1 MNRVYKFLLV
11 SFLSAFF
18 LASCSSSDSSKAEK
32 HFNSETVQEI
42 TTVKG
47 KHYVAIAAPLTGPY
61 SDLGKTLL
69 EGAQLA
75 IEEYNAN
82 PKNKANPVGFILID
96 DGGIVI
102 EALER
107 AKIAIAEGV
116 LGVIGH
122 VNSGISI
129 EASKKYMQAKIPQIS
144 PASTHPKYT
153 ERPEFRGYVFRTIGT
168 DRQIGEA
175 AADLVLGN
183 GKYKKIAVLF
193 NDRPYGVSVSSE
205 FIRRLAHH
213 KEKEIVFYE
222 TIPVRTHDHSITAKK
237 VAKTGADLVFF
248 VGEYNDAGYLVKNL
262 KKELPK
268 AQFLSAEGA
277 HNQSFI
283 DIAGSASEGAMILGA
298 PLPSKA
304 VVKKYKKR
312 FKKNISGYVAT
323 SYNATKILLGAMEA
337 NNFEDTEAIARSVA
351 SNPVFDLN
359 GDLLDPSFTLYK
371 VSKGVFTVVK

>member
-1 MNRVYKFLLV
+1 MLRVCKFLLV
-11 SFLSAFF
+11 SFCAAFLLS
-18 LASCSSSDSSKAEK
+18 SCSSRNKANPEE
-32 HFNSETVQEI
+32 HFNKKSVQEV

-47 KHYVAIAAPLTGPY
+47 KHYLAIAAPLTGPY
-61 SDLGKTLL
+61 SSLGETLL

-75 IEEYNAN
+75 IEEYNSD
-82 PKNKANPVGFILID
+82 PKNKDHLIGFILID

-129 EASKKYMQAKIPQIS
+129 EASKKYFQAKIPQIS
-144 PASTHPKYT
+144 PASTHPKFT
-153 ERPEFRGYVFRTIGT
+153 ERPDFRGYVFRTIGT

-175 AADLVLGN
+175 AADLVLSD
-183 GKYKKIAVLF
+183 GKYKKIAVLY

-205 FIRRLAHH
+205 FVRRLAHH

-222 TIPVRTHDHSITAKK
+222 TIPVRTHDHGATAKK
-237 VAKTGADLVFF
+237 VAKTAADLVFF
-248 VGEYNDAGYLVKNL
+248 VGEYNDAGYLLKNL
-262 KKELPK
+262 KKELPEV
-268 AQFLSAEGA
+268 QFLSAEGA

-283 DIAGSASEGAMILGA
+283 DIAGDAAEGAMILGA
-298 PLPSKA
+298 PLPSDA
-304 VVKKYKKR
+304 VVQKYKKR

-323 SYNATKILLGAMEA
+323 SYKATKVLIAAMEA

-351 SNPVFDLN
+351 SNPLFDLN
-359 GDLLDPSFTLYK
+359 GDLVDPSFTLYK
-371 VSKGVFTVVK
+371 VSKGNFSLVK

>member
-1 MNRVYKFLLV
+1 MTKVYRFLLV
-11 SFLSAFF
+11 CFVASL
-18 LASCSSSDSSKAEK
+18 LWSCSSQEAKLEK
-32 HFNSETVQEI
+32 HFNNEKVQEI

-47 KHYVAIAAPLTGPY
+47 KHYIAIAAPLTGPY
-61 SDLGKTLL
+61 SDLGKTLV

-75 IEEYNAN
+75 IEEYNAD
-82 PKNKANPVGFILID
+82 PANREHPMGFILID

-129 EASKKYMQAKIPQIS
+129 EASKKYMRAKIPQIS
-144 PASTHPKYT
+144 PASTHPKFT
-153 ERPEFRGYVFRTIGT
+153 ERAEFRGYVFRTIGT

-175 AADLVLGN
+175 AADLVLSN
-183 GKYKKIAVLF
+183 GKYKRIAVLF

-205 FIRRLAHH
+205 FVRMLAHH

-222 TIPVRTHDHSITAKK
+222 TIPVRTHDHSATARR
-237 VAKTGADLVFF
+237 VAKTNADLVFF
-248 VGEYNDAGYLVKNL
+248 VGEYNDAGYLAKNL

-283 DIAGSASEGAMILGA
+283 EIAGSAAEGAMILGA
-298 PLPSKA
+298 PLPSKR
-304 VVKKYKKR
+304 VVKNYKKR
-312 FKKNISGYVAT
+312 FKKGISGYVAT
-323 SYNATKILLGAMEA
+323 SYNATKILLAAIKA
-337 NNFEDTEAIARSVA
+337 NNFTDTEAIARSVA
-351 SNPVFDLN
+351 ANPLFDLN
-359 GDLLDPSFTLYK
+359 GDLVDPSFTLYK
-371 VSKGVFTVVK
+371 VSNGNFVLAK

>member
-18 LASCSSSDSSKAEK
+18 LASCSSSDSSKAKK
-32 HFNSETVQEI
+32 HFNHETVQEI

-47 KHYVAIAAPLTGPY
+47 KHYIAIAAPLTGPY
-61 SDLGKTLL
+61 SDLGKTVL

-129 EASKKYMQAKIPQIS
+129 EASKKYMQAKIAQIS

-153 ERPEFRGYVFRTIGT
+153 ERPESRGYVFRTIGT

-237 VAKTGADLVFF
+237 VAKTAADLVFF

-262 KKELPK
+262 KKELPN

-323 SYNATKILLGAMEA
+323 SYNATKILLEAMQA

>member
-1 MNRVYKFLLV
+1 MTKIYRFLLV
-11 SFLSAFF
+11 CFAASFLW
-18 LASCSSSDSSKAEK
+18 SCSSQEAKLEK
-32 HFNSETVQEI
+32 HFNNEKVQEI

-47 KHYVAIAAPLTGPY
+47 KHYIAIAAPLTGPY
-61 SDLGKTLL
+61 SDLGKTLV

-75 IEEYNAN
+75 IEEYNAD
-82 PKNKANPVGFILID
+82 PANKEHPMGFILVD

-129 EASKKYMQAKIPQIS
+129 EASKKYMRAKIPQIS
-144 PASTHPKYT
+144 PASTHPKFT

-175 AADLVLGN
+175 AADLVLSD
-183 GKYKKIAVLF
+183 GKYKRIAVLF

-205 FIRRLAHH
+205 FVRMLAHH

-222 TIPVRTHDHSITAKK
+222 TIPVRTHDHSATARR
-237 VAKTGADLVFF
+237 VAKTNADLVFF
-248 VGEYNDAGYLVKNL
+248 VGEYNDAGYLAKNL
-262 KKELPK
+262 KKALPK

-283 DIAGSASEGAMILGA
+283 EIAGSAAEGAMILGA
-298 PLPSKA
+298 PLPSKK
-304 VVKKYKKR
+304 VVKNYKKR
-312 FKKNISGYVAT
+312 FKKGISGYVAT
-323 SYNATKILLGAMEA
+323 SYNATKILLAAIKA
-337 NNFEDTEAIARSVA
+337 NNFTDTEAIARSVA
-351 SNPVFDLN
+351 ANPLFDLN
-359 GDLLDPSFTLYK
+359 GDLVDPSFTLYK
-371 VSKGVFTVVK
+371 VSNGNFVLAK

>member
-11 SFLSAFF
+11 SFLSAFL
-18 LASCSSSDSSKAEK
+18 LASCSSSDSSKVEK
-32 HFNSETVQEI
+32 YFNHETVQEI

-47 KHYVAIAAPLTGPY
+47 KHYIAIAAPLTGPY

-129 EASKKYMQAKIPQIS
+129 EASKKYMQAKIAQIS

-304 VVKKYKKR
+304 VVQKYKKR

-323 SYNATKILLGAMEA
+323 SYNATKILLEAMQA

>member
-1 MNRVYKFLLV
+1 MTRVCKFLLV
-11 SFLSAFF
+11 SLSAFF
-18 LASCSSSDSSKAEK
+18 LVSCSSSDSSKIEK
-32 HFNSETVQEI
+32 HFNNEKVQEI
-42 TTVKG
+42 TTVNG
-47 KHYVAIAAPLTGPY
+47 KHYIAIAAPLTGPY
-61 SDLGKTLL
+61 SDLGKTVV

-75 IEEYNAN
+75 VEEYNAN
-82 PKNKANPVGFILID
+82 SENKEHPVGFILVD

-129 EASKKYMQAKIPQIS
+129 EASKKYIQAKIPQIS
-144 PASTHPKYT
+144 PASTHPKFT

-175 AADLVLGN
+175 AADLVLSN
-183 GKYKKIAVLF
+183 GKYRKIAVLF

-205 FIRRLAHH
+205 FVRIMSHH

-237 VAKTGADLVFF
+237 VAKTSADLVFF
-248 VGEYNDAGYLVKNL
+248 VGEYNDAGYLLKNL
-262 KKELPK
+262 KKELPN

-283 DIAGSASEGAMILGA
+283 DIAGSAAEGAMILGA
-298 PLPSKA
+298 PLPNKK
-304 VVKKYKKR
+304 VIQKYKKR

-323 SYNATKILLGAMEA
+323 SYNATKILLDAIKA

-351 SNPVFDLN
+351 ANPLFDLN
-359 GDLLDPSFTLYK
+359 GDLVDPSFTLYK
-371 VSKGVFTVVK
+371 VSKGAFVLAK

>member
-18 LASCSSSDSSKAEK
+18 LASCSSSDSSKVEK
-32 HFNSETVQEI
+32 HFNHETVQEI

-47 KHYVAIAAPLTGPY
+47 KHYIAIAAPLTGPY

-82 PKNKANPVGFILID
+82 PKNKANPIGFILID

-262 KKELPK
+262 KKELPN

-304 VVKKYKKR
+304 VVQKYKKR

-323 SYNATKILLGAMEA
+323 SYNATKILLGAVEA

-359 GDLLDPSFTLYK
+359 GDLVDPSFTLYK

>member
-1 MNRVYKFLLV
+1 M
-11 SFLSAFF
+11 
-18 LASCSSSDSSKAEK
+18 
-32 HFNSETVQEI
+32 
-42 TTVKG
+42 
-47 KHYVAIAAPLTGPY
+47 
-61 SDLGKTLL
+61 
-69 EGAQLA
+69 
-75 IEEYNAN
+75 
-82 PKNKANPVGFILID
+82 
-96 DGGIVI
+96 
-102 EALER
+102 
-107 AKIAIAEGV
+107 
-116 LGVIGH
+116 
-122 VNSGISI
+122 
-129 EASKKYMQAKIPQIS
+129 
-144 PASTHPKYT
+144 
-153 ERPEFRGYVFRTIGT
+153 
-168 DRQIGEA
+168 
-175 AADLVLGN
+175 
-183 GKYKKIAVLF
+183 IAVLF

-304 VVKKYKKR
+304 VVQKYKKR

-323 SYNATKILLGAMEA
+323 SYNATKILLEAMEA